1 MEAGYL
7 GVGNMRQPMA
17 HKLLDAGH
25 TLTIC
30 DINEAAMAPL
40 LERQAR
46 RAAS

>member
-1 MEAGYL
+1 
-7 GVGNMRQPMA
+7 MA

>member
-1 MEAGYL
+1 
-7 GVGNMRQPMA
+7 MRQPMA